1 MPAASEEMPAV
12 ENPDCGVWHRAP
24 VSTIDWSLRTR
35 PVAAEPTDPGLRLRI
50 GEVGTGNR
58 LNLKHSAKPQMKEFV

>member
-1 MPAASEEMPAV
+1 MKAAPEELSAV

-35 PVAAEPTDPGLRLRI
+35 PLAAQRTEPGLLLRI
-50 GEVGTGNR
+50 GEVTP
-58 LNLKHSAKPQMKEFV
+58 LSVS